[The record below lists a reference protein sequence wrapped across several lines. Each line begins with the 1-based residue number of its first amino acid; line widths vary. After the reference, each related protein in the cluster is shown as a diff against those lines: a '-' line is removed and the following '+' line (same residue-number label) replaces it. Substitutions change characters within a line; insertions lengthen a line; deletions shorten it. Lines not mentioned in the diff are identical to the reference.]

1 MVTKGSV
8 DALPNHPKVVV
19 DDGAIVIINEKG
31 ERVIWDYEDDRAI
44 AEDIATEIEVGL
56 RSISYVR
63 SHLLDFLNH
72 VTDKLLAFD
81 VPVEMIER
89 AIDDAYCDIYRR
101 LPQITKGLRSRAEER

>member
-1 MVTKGSV
+1 MVTKRSG
-8 DALPNHPKVVV
+8 DALPNHPRVVV
-19 DDGAIVIINEKG
+19 DEGAIVVIRENGDRI
-31 ERVIWDYEDDRAI
+31 IWDYEDDRAV

-63 SHLLDFLNH
+63 SRLLDFLNN
-72 VTDKLLAFD
+72 VTDQLLAFD

-101 LPQITKGLRSRAEER
+101 LPQITKQLRSRAAKR